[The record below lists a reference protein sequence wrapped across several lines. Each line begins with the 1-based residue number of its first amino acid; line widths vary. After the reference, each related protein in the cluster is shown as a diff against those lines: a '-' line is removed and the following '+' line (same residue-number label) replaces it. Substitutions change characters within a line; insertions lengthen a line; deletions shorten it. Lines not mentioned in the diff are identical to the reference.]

1 MSIGRDGYLCM
12 QIIPTIFEKEFRKAE
27 EKIQALKKFTKWM
40 QIDVTDD
47 VFTPGKTFEL
57 ELLSKI
63 EMEEIVLWDIHLMV
77 KEPEKWLKK
86 CEFIGASR
94 VTGQVEMMSNPEN
107 FVNQVK
113 DMGMEAGLAF
123 DVDTPL
129 IEIPFDTDLILLMGR
144 KAGLKESLFEKR
156 ILEKISGEKK
166 FAVDGGVNKD
176 NIEQIRNAG
185 VEIVYSG
192 SAYLDL
198 INSDAV

>member
-1 MSIGRDGYLCM
+1 M
-12 QIIPTIFEKEFRKAE
+12 QIIPTIFEKEFVKAE

-63 EMEEIVLWDIHLMV
+63 EMEEIILWDIHLMV
-77 KEPEKWLKK
+77 KEPIKWLKK

-94 VTGQVEMMSNPEN
+94 VTGQVEMMSNKED
-107 FVNQVK
+107 FVNKVK

-123 DVDTPL
+123 DVETSL
-129 IEIPFDTDLILLMGR
+129 IEIPSDTDLILLMGR
-144 KAGLKESLFEKR
+144 KAGFGEAKFEKK

-166 FAVDGGVNKD
+166 FAVDGGVNKE
-176 NIEQIRNAG
+176 NIEMVRNTG
-185 VEIVYSG
+185 VQIVYSG
-192 SAYLDL
+192 AAYLDL
-198 INSDAV
+198 INSDVV